1 MILVIYWCRKLPETR
16 TGPVRLSGY
25 ALKLRRVVNAAL
37 RDYYKEK
44 KISSKDVNQILG
56 DMNAKIYSILVDKYG
71 VPKDAIIN
79 IILNYDIEENKFVI
93 KDIKIEIYDLN
104 EILTRNTTLE
114 VKKLLN
120 LPI

>member
-1 MILVIYWCRKLPETR
+1 MPETR

-71 VPKDAIIN
+71 
-79 IILNYDIEENKFVI
+79 
-93 KDIKIEIYDLN
+93 
-104 EILTRNTTLE
+104 
-114 VKKLLN
+114 
-120 LPI
+120 